1 MFCIHCGKEN
11 PDEST
16 YCLRCG
22 ERMVTG
28 RGVGTGMLIMA
39 ACAAAVSIMFGVM
52 SLFGDQ
58 LKFRQATPASAAA
71 TPSPTV
77 SPTQPVTE
85 VEMVPAGENASGPL
99 TIVSQSIRIEPGSFR
114 SFGFEVEE
122 RQGAARVMGEV
133 TAAGGGR
140 DDIYLLIL
148 DDAGLDD
155 YRKGRGFSA
164 FLEQRVTDTR
174 RVSATLPPGTFHVVL
189 SNKHAR
195 FYPKRVR
202 AVLALSYE

>member
-1 MFCIHCGKEN
+1 MFCIQCGKEN

-39 ACAAAVSIMFGVM
+39 ACAAAVSVMFGVM

-58 LKFRQATPASAAA
+58 LKFRPTTPASA
-71 TPSPTV
+71 TPTV

-85 VEMVPAGENASGPL
+85 VEMVPAEENATDEKPQ
-99 TIVSQSIRIEPGSFR
+99 TIVSQSIRVEPGSFR

-122 RQGAARVMGEV
+122 RQGAARVTGEV

-148 DDAGLDD
+148 DDAGLED

-164 FLEQRVTDTR
+164 FLEERVTDTR

-189 SNKHAR
+189 SNRHAR